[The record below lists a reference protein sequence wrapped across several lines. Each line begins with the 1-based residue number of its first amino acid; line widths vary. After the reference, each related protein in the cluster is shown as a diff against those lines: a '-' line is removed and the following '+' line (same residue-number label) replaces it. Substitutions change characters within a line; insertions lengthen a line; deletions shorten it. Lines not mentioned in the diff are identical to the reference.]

1 MAHTNMTAEMTDA
14 EAKDARAADAR
25 EAAMPPPIRPATE
38 REPLRA
44 RTEGFSFF
52 YADGTQAIRNVDL
65 PILNQKVTAIIGP
78 SGCGKSTLLR
88 SLNRMHDLYPGNKY
102 EGRIILEPEGENL
115 IGPEADPVV
124 VRLRVGMVFQKPNPF
139 PKSIYENVA
148 AGLRVRGVKDRN
160 LIDEAVAEGALRR
173 AAIWDEVKD
182 KLNGPAN
189 DLSGGQQ
196 QRLCIARALAPN
208 PEILLL
214 DEPTSALDPIAT
226 AKIEDLVQELSK
238 TVTIVIVT
246 HNMQQAARI
255 SHRTAFMYLGE
266 LIEFS
271 ETDRMFTNPRH
282 PRTESY
288 VTGRYG

>member
-1 MAHTNMTAEMTDA
+1 MVENMNVADPRDSTITGIP
-14 EAKDARAADAR
+14 AKDAAGD
-25 EAAMPPPIRPATE
+25 MPPAIKPAPE
-38 REPLRA
+38 QEPLRA
-44 RTEGFSFF
+44 RLEGFSFF
-52 YADGTQAIRNVDL
+52 YADGTHAIKDADM
-65 PILNQKVTAIIGP
+65 PILDRKVTAIIGP

-88 SLNRMHDLYPGNKY
+88 SLNRMHDLYPGNRY

-115 IGPEADPVV
+115 IGPEADPVL

-148 AGLRVRGVKDRN
+148 AGLRVRGVKKRAV
-160 LIDEAVAEGALRR
+160 IDDAVETALKR
-173 AAIWDEVKD
+173 AAVWDETKD
-182 KLNGPAN
+182 KLNGSAY

-226 AKIEDLVQELSK
+226 AKIEDLVQELSES
-238 TVTIVIVT
+238 VTIVIVT

-266 LIEFS
+266 LIEFGV
-271 ETDRMFTNPRH
+271 TNQIFNTPQH
-282 PRTESY
+282 PRTENY
-288 VTGRYG
+288 ITGRYG